1 MKLLQQKIVHAHATL
16 RRARARLGLTSPLQV
31 RPARLVVRLD
41 DSDLPGVMGE
51 GTPLKRGDWRRL
63 LVDAIAWLGPVPVT
77 VIAGQR
83 GDHPELVEII
93 RFVHRL
99 ECPTRL
105 VCDGAGI
112 SDAVALDLVDV
123 GLAAVSVQ
131 VGGVSSTAH
140 RSSVGGEVRDA
151 AEAVS
156 AFIEA
161 KRYRSAVLDI
171 EVLTPWRGR
180 VNEEI
185 SAVIGWAR
193 QLGSDG
199 FRLTPPW
206 RAESLPADPETLDR
220 VEDEAGPFGRTR
232 HAAVVALHA
241 MVAAQDGAPGRTRQ
255 SSSRQRMMGTGR
267 CPVGGQ
273 RLELTANGRLFSC
286 PFHAPIS
293 LQEGLKASWE
303 EGGQPHLKA
312 IAGCERSC
320 MHVELAPAFPR

>member
-1 MKLLQQKIVHAHATL
+1 MKLLQQKIIHAHATL
-16 RRARARLGLTSPLQV
+16 RQARARLGLTDPTRV

-51 GTPLKRGDWRRL
+51 GTALTRGDWRRL
-63 LVDAIAWLGPVPVT
+63 LVDAIAWLGPIPVT

-83 GDHPELVEII
+83 GDHPELIEII

-112 SDAVALDLVDV
+112 DDAVALRLVDV
-123 GLAAVSVQ
+123 GLEAVTVR

-140 RSSVGGEVRDA
+140 RSAVGGEVRDA
-151 AEAVS
+151 SEAVS

-161 KRYRSAVLDI
+161 KRYRSATLDI

-185 SAVIGWAR
+185 NAVIGWAR
-193 QLGSDG
+193 QLGCDG

-206 RAESLPADPETLDR
+206 RAAELPADPEVLDA
-220 VEDEAGPFGRTR
+220 VEGEAGPFGRTS

-241 MVAAQDGAPGRTRQ
+241 MVAEQDGEAGRTRAEA
-255 SSSRQRMMGTGR
+255 SRQRIPGTGR

-273 RLELTANGRLFSC
+273 RLEITENGRLYSC
-286 PFHAPIS
+286 PFHAPIPLS
-293 LQEGLKASWE
+293 GELKASWE
-303 EGGQPHLKA
+303 GGGRPHLKA
-312 IAGCERSC
+312 IAGCGRSC